1 MRALLIKDL
10 LILSKQFKLMSL
22 IFIFFI
28 VVSFMTEMGMVM
40 IVMALIYS
48 ALQVSTTFSFEEM
61 SHWNKFVNT
70 LPIERKT
77 IVQSKFILGILLTIV
92 TLIILSPIVYF
103 SSELIHLL
111 SFKDLF
117 SGFILILSTSL
128 IYLSVTI
135 PIYIKFGM
143 QTGKFVIFAIVFIP
157 VFSTGFV
164 QYFIREIGL
173 NQLMQYLN
181 LLPIASLVVLV
192 ISYFVSVRWYEKK
205 QY

>member
-1 MRALLIKDL
+1 
-10 LILSKQFKLMSL
+10 
-22 IFIFFI
+22 
-28 VVSFMTEMGMVM
+28 MTEMGMVI

-61 SHWNKFVNT
+61 SQWNKFVNT

-77 IVQSKFILGILLTIV
+77 IVQSKFILGILLTIA

-103 SSELIHLL
+103 SSEVIHLL
-111 SFKDLF
+111 SFKELF
-117 SGFILILSTSL
+117 SAFVLILSTSL
-128 IYLSVTI
+128 IYLSITI

-164 QYFIREIGL
+164 QYFIREIGV
-173 NQLMQYLN
+173 NQLMQYMK
-181 LLPIASLVVLV
+181 LLPIASLVLLVL
-192 ISYFVSVRWYEKK
+192 SYFVSVKWYEKK

>member
-77 IVQSKFILGILLTIV
+77 IVQSKFILGILLTIA
-92 TLIILSPIVYF
+92 TLIILTPIVYF
-103 SSELIHLL
+103 SSEVIHLL

-173 NQLMQYLN
+173 TQLMQYLK
-181 LLPIASLVVLV
+181 LLPIASLVLLV
-192 ISYFVSVRWYEKK
+192 ISYFISVKWYEKK

>member
-10 LILSKQFKLMSL
+10 LILSKQFKLMFL
-22 IFIFFI
+22 IFVFFI
-28 VVSFMTEMGMVM
+28 IISFMTEMGMVI

-77 IVQSKFILGILLTIV
+77 IVQSKFILGILLTIA

-103 SSELIHLL
+103 TSEFIHLL

-117 SGFILILSTSL
+117 SGFVLILSTSL
-128 IYLSVTI
+128 IYLSLTI

-173 NQLMQYLN
+173 TQLMQYLK
-181 LLPIASLVVLV
+181 LLPIASLVLLV
-192 ISYFVSVRWYEKK
+192 ISYFISVKWYEKK

>member
-10 LILSKQFKLMSL
+10 LILSKQFKLMFL

-28 VVSFMTEMGMVM
+28 ILSFMTEMGMVI

-61 SHWNKFVNT
+61 SQWNKFVNT

-77 IVQSKFILGILLTIV
+77 IVQSKFILGILLTIA

-103 SSELIHLL
+103 SSEVIHLL
-111 SFKDLF
+111 SFKELF
-117 SGFILILSTSL
+117 SAFVLILSTSL
-128 IYLSVTI
+128 IYLSITI

-164 QYFIREIGL
+164 QYFIREIGV
-173 NQLMQYLN
+173 NQLMQYMK
-181 LLPIASLVVLV
+181 LLPIASLVLLVL
-192 ISYFVSVRWYEKK
+192 SYFVSVKWYEKK